1 MKKTKLLV
9 AALSALL
16 AVPAMAA
23 EEAAESPVKANV
35 SLVNNYLLRGI
46 SQTGGKPAVQGGFD
60 YEHHSGFYAGVWGS
74 NVSILGDMGVATN
87 ASLELDTYLGFKN
100 KFAKDFT
107 YDVGF
112 LRYNLP
118 GTYIPGATT
127 GDTNEF
133 YGSIG
138 WKWVAVKYSY
148 STGNTFG
155 IGQASGSNYAEINAN
170 YPVADTGVS
179 VSAHYGKQTFK
190 GAIAN
195 LEKANGRDPS
205 YSDYKVGVSYNLN
218 EYVFGLAYSK
228 TNAATGPG
236 KFYNVGG
243 KDLGKGAAIVSVTH
257 TF

>member
-74 NVSILGDMGVATN
+74 NVSILNDVGVAN
-87 ASLELDTYLGFKN
+87 SSLELDTYLGFKN

-118 GTYIPGATT
+118 ASYAPGATT

-138 WKWVAVKYSY
+138 WKWVAAKYSY

-190 GAIAN
+190 GTVAN

-228 TNAATGPG
+228 ANTKNAGFWTDPQGH
-236 KFYNVGG
+236 N
-243 KDLGKGAAIVSVTH
+243 LGKGAAILSVTH